1 MKHDR
6 LIKNEKTLCF
16 VEDHYEQYTLKF
28 NELAESV
35 LMNSIE
41 NSVSADFI
49 DEFDRSF
56 SASTTNQSISIGN
69 DSENEN
75 AAFYA

>member
-6 LIKNEKTLCF
+6 LIKNKKTLCF
-16 VEDHYEQYTLKF
+16 VEDYYEQYTLKF
-28 NELAESV
+28 NKLTESAPA
-35 LMNSIE
+35 NSIE
-41 NSVSADFI
+41 NSALTDFI

-56 SASTTNQSISIGN
+56 SAGTTNQSISV

-75 AAFYA
+75 VIFNI